1 MLTDLSNLRPVPAL
15 EDKIEFGER
24 FADLDRLLAEAAG
37 GTPSIQEPCYEGSHD
52 LTPWNSLTE
61 RLGRTAVNWNVVLR
75 TYNSTFDQ
83 VVEALH
89 RSTRS
94 DRRTALGEV
103 FVRLG
108 YNEKFH
114 ERWQSLV
121 WSTIVHG
128 RRATSLEVARNR
140 LILGYMLFSPDFD
153 IQDRTAMQLDLTKLA
168 FALAAYHADH
178 GSYPAKL
185 DELAHQVRPRDPQGH
200 IR

>member
-1 MLTDLSNLRPVPAL
+1 M
-15 EDKIEFGER
+15 
-24 FADLDRLLAEAAG
+24 
-37 GTPSIQEPCYEGSHD
+37 
-52 LTPWNSLTE
+52 
-61 RLGRTAVNWNVVLR
+61 
-75 TYNSTFDQ
+75 
-83 VVEALH
+83 
-89 RSTRS
+89 
-94 DRRTALGEV
+94 
-103 FVRLG
+103 RLG

-185 DELAHQVRPRDPQGH
+185 DELAPKYVPEIPKDIFADTDLRYKREGDGYLLYSVGVNGKDDGGRGEEDREQQENSADGNAAADWDDLVVRMPAAAEAKEK
-200 IR
+200 